1 MKKITILS
9 TVLCL
14 ALIAAGCNG
23 NKETPA
29 SESETSDT
37 SAVTTE
43 EETTE
48 ATTEDTTEA
57 TSEETTEETEASKT
71 EGYTYDITVE
81 AVTTTLS
88 DDYGEHTRILPK
100 LIVNGE
106 EATEIN
112 NEISSY
118 MDENY
123 ALEKPYGYLEGFET
137 NYNWGVKDNTL
148 SFVIN
153 ANYIS
158 EDWGEHVIFNYDLD
172 TLEPL
177 EDSEVTSRFG
187 LTDDE
192 LFSKTAEIYTKCFA
206 DREYI
211 DLDKSIEMIGYDK
224 ITPFVT
230 PDGNIGVAGAIVTGG
245 DSQFSGLESISCFDL
260 TTMDFVS
267 LDW

>member
-1 MKKITILS
+1 MDFYEQGIVYNGGIGTSSCSGVLKTNLKDELKMKKITILS

-14 ALIAAGCNG
+14 ALMAAGCNG

-29 SESETSDT
+29 SESEAPGT

-43 EETTE
+43 
-48 ATTEDTTEA
+48 
-57 TSEETTEETEASKT
+57 EETTEETEASKT
-71 EGYTYDITVE
+71 EGNTYDITVE
-81 AVTTTLS
+81 DVTTTLS
-88 DDYGEHTRILPK
+88 DDYGEYTRILPK

-123 ALEKPYGYLEGFET
+123 ALESPYGYLEGFET

-172 TLEPL
+172 TLEPI
-177 EDSEVTSRFG
+177 EDSEVTRRFG
-187 LTDDE
+187 LTDEE
-192 LFSKTAEIYTKCFA
+192 LF
-206 DREYI
+206 
-211 DLDKSIEMIGYDK
+211 IG
-224 ITPFVT
+224 T
-230 PDGNIGVAGAIVTGG
+230 
-245 DSQFSGLESISCFDL
+245 L
-260 TTMDFVS
+260 
-267 LDW
+267 